1 MNKFI
6 EHLVSRYVC
15 MWLKNRIDNRKFSNL
30 YNVLFTYIY
39 IYTRYLYI
47 YIMYIHGVWW
57 CSIFY
62 VSNSRLF
69 YPTSPPFRA
78 PIMVANL
85 AETSEAG
92 SITVEWNRRFAN
104 IKKCGKF
111 GEIWCQVNIF
121 MKSSLQEIWSTLGT
135 IHLLYISVP
144 HLIKS
149 VLSVLSEAEPCLIL
163 RTDLSQSK
171 WNINFSY
178 LDQIPETST

>member
-1 MNKFI
+1 MCCL
-6 EHLVSRYVC
+6 H
-15 MWLKNRIDNRKFSNL
+15 
-30 YNVLFTYIY
+30 IY